1 MLFGQI
7 IGTILCIVL
16 FLFGVCTFID
26 DKSLTKPDL
35 LGENI
40 KLECRTVYA
49 RGMGICLMAAAV
61 DTFLLNVW
69 TGIQHQPLLG
79 NLLKCF
85 FIIIIIAAAIL
96 NIVCRKK

>member
-7 IGTILCIVL
+7 IGTILCIVI

-35 LGENI
+35 LGDNI

-49 RGMGICLMAAAV
+49 RGREFA
-61 DTFLLNVW
+61 
-69 TGIQHQPLLG
+69 
-79 NLLKCF
+79 
-85 FIIIIIAAAIL
+85 
-96 NIVCRKK
+96 